1 MFQVPAPPVPPTPPP
16 LPEIIV
22 GGGPN
27 TETLIVALVA
37 ACVMIGFVFLG
48 PVGRAIA
55 DGIRHILGS
64 RRRPDT
70 AEVEATREE
79 VAALQRRVAEIEER
93 QDFAERL
100 LAQAR
105 ERGLLSAPPPK

>member
-22 GGGPN
+22 GGGP
-27 TETLIVALVA
+27 EALIVSLIA
-37 ACVMIGFVFLG
+37 ACVMAGFVLFG

-70 AEVEATREE
+70 AEVAATREE